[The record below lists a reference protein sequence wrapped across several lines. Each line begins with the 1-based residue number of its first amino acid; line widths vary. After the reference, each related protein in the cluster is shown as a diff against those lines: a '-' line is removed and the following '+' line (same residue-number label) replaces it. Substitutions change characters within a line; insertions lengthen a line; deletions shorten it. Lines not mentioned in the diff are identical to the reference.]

1 MIRSFQQLFSNN
13 KKWVEA
19 KTQQTPDFFN
29 KLAEGQR
36 PKFLWIGCSDSR
48 VPAEEITQVQPGDF
62 FVHRNIANMVIHN
75 DMSMLSV
82 LDYAVNVLEVQHVI
96 VCGHY
101 GCGGVAAAMG
111 NKQVGLIDNWLRY
124 IKDVYR
130 LHQDE
135 LNAIDNPTRRLNR
148 LVELNI
154 QEQVYGLSTTTIV
167 QNAWSNGKPLLI
179 HGLVYDLKTGLLKD
193 LGLSHDSPSK
203 IDDVYRLEPVVA

>member
-19 KTQQTPDFFN
+19 KTQQSPDFFH
-29 KLAEGQR
+29 KLADGQR

-101 GCGGVAAAMG
+101 GCGGVAAAIG
-111 NKQVGLIDNWLRY
+111 SKQVGLIDNWLRY

-130 LHQDE
+130 LHQEE
-135 LNAIDNPTRRLNR
+135 LNAIDNPARRLNR

-167 QNAWSNGKPLLI
+167 QNAWSNGRPLLI

-193 LGLSHDSPSK
+193 LQLSHDSPSQ
-203 IDDVYRLEPVVA
+203 IDDVYRLEPVFA

>member
-1 MIRSFQQLFSNN
+1 MIRSFHQLFSNN

-19 KTQQTPDFFN
+19 KTQQNPDFFH
-29 KLAEGQR
+29 KLADGQR
-36 PKFLWIGCSDSR
+36 PKYLWIGCSDSR

-111 NKQVGLIDNWLRY
+111 SKQVGLIDNWLRY

-130 LHQDE
+130 LYQEE
-135 LNAIDNPTRRLNR
+135 LNAIDNPARRLDR

-203 IDDVYRLEPVVA
+203 IDDVYRLEPVFA

>member
-1 MIRSFQQLFSNN
+1 MIRSYQDLFVNN
-13 KKWVEA
+13 RNWVVE
-19 KTQQTPDFFN
+19 KTRQTPDFFRQ
-29 KLAEGQR
+29 LANGQR

-48 VPAEEITQVQPGDF
+48 VSAEQLTGTNPGDM

-82 LDYAVNVLEVQHVI
+82 LDYAVNVLAVQHVI

-111 NKQVGLIDNWLRY
+111 SKQVGLIDNWLRY

-130 LHQDE
+130 LHQEE
-135 LNAIDNPTRRLNR
+135 LNALDNQGEKLDR

-167 QNAWSNGKPLLI
+167 QNAWSNGRPLQI

-193 LGLSHDSPSK
+193 LNLSHDSPGK
-203 IDDVYRLEPVVA
+203 IDSVYRLEPSHV